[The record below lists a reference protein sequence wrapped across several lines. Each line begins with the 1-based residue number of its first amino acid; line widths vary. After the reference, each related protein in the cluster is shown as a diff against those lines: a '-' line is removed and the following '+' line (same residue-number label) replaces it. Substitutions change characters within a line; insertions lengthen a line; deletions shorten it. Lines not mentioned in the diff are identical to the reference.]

1 MIIEVIVTVAIVATA
16 VFILYKN
23 LKKSTSGQCNCGSC
37 SSSCP
42 KFSAV
47 KQKK

>member
-1 MIIEVIVTVAIVATA
+1 MVVEIIITSAIVALA

-23 LKKSTSGQCNCGSC
+23 IKKSTSGQCNCGSC

>member
-1 MIIEVIVTVAIVATA
+1 MVVEIIITSIIVVSA

-23 LKKSTSGQCNCGSC
+23 IKKSTSGQCNCGSC

>member
-1 MIIEVIVTVAIVATA
+1 MVVEIIITSAIVALA

-23 LKKSTSGQCNCGSC
+23 IKKSASGKCNCGNC

-42 KFSAV
+42 KFSAI

>member
-1 MIIEVIVTVAIVATA
+1 MVVEIIITSIIVVSAI
-16 VFILYKN
+16 FILYKN
-23 LKKSTSGQCNCGSC
+23 IKKSTSGQCNCGSC

>member
-1 MIIEVIVTVAIVATA
+1 MIIEVIVTVAMVAAA
-16 VFILYKN
+16 VFMLYKN

>member
-1 MIIEVIVTVAIVATA
+1 MVVEIIITSAIVALA

-23 LKKSTSGQCNCGSC
+23 IKKSTSGQCNCGSC

-42 KFSAV
+42 KFSAI